1 DAIVCSPVRDRFA
14 SPDRHLMILQ
24 VRLHYELDKMGQ
36 PSPSLAISGNAHDQ
50 NIAVYQHCVPV
61 AD

>member
-1 DAIVCSPVRDRFA
+1 MHRFA
-14 SPDRHLMILQ
+14 DRKSD
-24 VRLHYELDKMGQ
+24 LHYELDKMGQ